1 LLQSTPAP
9 APASLHPAATKA
21 EAGTDRRTRGRRL
34 WGLALTALGV
44 LAIVWLVRE
53 AGADALQASMRRLL
67 PWIAPLLVLE
77 GARIGLELL
86 QMRLLLGEHGG
97 AVPLK
102 TLLRAQL
109 VSNAVAMSTPMGRP
123 AGETVRALLLTPYVG
138 DGRAFAIGVVGQAQ
152 TLLVN
157 GTYAA
162 SALVVAFAWGL
173 PGVLQT
179 ALLGMVATTLILGTG
194 LQLLARSHAPSRLL
208 RRIERLSA
216 FVERLREATTSLSVM
231 PWPALLALMASR
243 GLQVAQLT
251 LLIFVFGAA
260 AGPGDGLA
268 TGLLSQGI
276 YLLGASVGD
285 LVPAQLGVVDGAFAM
300 AAPFLAVPVATAVAM
315 AIALHIAQLG
325 WVAIGAF
332 AGALLRPA
340 RPPQR

>member
-1 LLQSTPAP
+1 LQSSQAP
-9 APASLHPAATKA
+9 APAHATVTVA
-21 EAGTDRRTRGRRL
+21 REGNDRRAGRRRL

-53 AGADALQASMRRLL
+53 AGAEALQASMRTLL
-67 PWIAPLLVLE
+67 PWVAPLLLLE
-77 GARIGLELL
+77 GVRIGLELL

-97 AVPLK
+97 VVPLG
-102 TLLRAQL
+102 TLVRAQL
-109 VSNAVAMSTPMGRP
+109 VSNAVAMSTPIGRP

-157 GTYAA
+157 GTFAA
-162 SALVVAFAWGL
+162 TALAVAFARDL
-173 PGVLQT
+173 PLALQT
-179 ALLGMVATTLILGTG
+179 ALLGMAAATLVLGVG

-216 FVERLREATTSLSVM
+216 FVERLREATASLSVM
-231 PWPALLALMASR
+231 PWPALLALLASR
-243 GLQVAQLT
+243 ALQVAQFS
-251 LLIFVFGAA
+251 LLVFVFGAA
-260 AGPGDGLA
+260 AGVGDGIT
-268 TGLLSQGI
+268 TGALSQGI

-300 AAPFLAVPVATAVAM
+300 AAPWLDVPVATAVAM
-315 AIALHIAQLG
+315 ALALHIAQLG

-332 AGALLRPA
+332 AGVLLKPA
-340 RPPQR
+340 KPPPR